1 MLSYTVYAQ
10 QKKSVFIILDGIP
23 ADVIEKVETPV
34 LDMIS
39 AQGGYTHASQGGI
52 KDSYNQ
58 SPTISAVGYNH
69 VLTGTWSN
77 KHNVWDNDI
86 KAPNY
91 HYWNIFRIAKTTN
104 PKLTTAIFS
113 SWTDNRTKLIG
124 ENLPEAGGIDIDYT
138 YDGLELD
145 TVRFPHTK
153 DRKFM
158 LAIDEQISTE
168 AGRYILEKGP
178 DLSWVYLEY
187 TDDMGHMYGDSP
199 EFTDAVQK
207 ADAQVGRIW
216 NALQQRMKNYN
227 EEWMIVVTTDHGRD
241 AQTGKN
247 HGGQSDR
254 ERNAWIVTNVK
265 PLNKQFS
272 QPAVVDIAPSILRFM
287 NIATPSAVQEEMDG
301 VPFIGK
307 VSVANLAA
315 TRNGKNAML
324 TWTPVDTEGKVEVW
338 MTTTNNFETGGNDKY
353 IAVGT
358 TQTRDGRFTFEL
370 PEKTEYCK
378 VLVKGRYNM
387 MNVWIVDKALLDKK
401 RARPFGRPY

>member
-378 VLVKGRYNM
+378 VLVKGRHNM